1 MTGCYSQ
8 GLGRR
13 CGGET
18 FFLLSTSLLPPVI
31 LDHKRGR
38 DLKKKK
44 WHKPWKLFSKVLQS
58 FRSRMKSKLLPKHV
72 DRFSFS
78 CHSSPGAVS
87 PEGGKPARI
96 LTLGFH
102 LGFLSSSTPPLT
114 ASQNE
119 LKFQQDHDCNT
130 F

>member
-1 MTGCYSQ
+1 MTGCYSRD
-8 GLGRR
+8 LGRR
-13 CGGET
+13 CGGEK
-18 FFLLSTSLLPPVI
+18 FFLLSTSLLPPVT

-38 DLKKKK
+38 ELKKK

-58 FRSRMKSKLLPKHV
+58 FRSRMKSKLLLKHV
-72 DRFSFS
+72 ARFSFS
-78 CHSSPGAVS
+78 CHTSSGAAS
-87 PEGGKPARI
+87 PKGGKPARI

-102 LGFLSSSTPPLT
+102 LGFLSSSTPPLK